1 MRMKLAVAALAA
13 VPTFAVA
20 QDGSAPPAPA
30 ARATDETAKGR
41 FGFDLTSQYFFR
53 GIRQASDGLILQPW
67 AEIGWSLMDG
77 NDSVRGLELTLG
89 TWNSL
94 HSDQPGG
101 ADGSWYEG
109 RGYIDLTAPVGEK
122 WTFGVRYTGYGNPNG
137 GGTFEQADKGFGS
150 VQEFAFRAQLD
161 DRGYLGDLIEGGLQP
176 YVMLAFETDGERE
189 YYFGPTS
196 SIDTNNGVYG
206 ELGITPSFNTGIG
219 DDDLRLYVPVKL
231 GLSASDYYQ
240 DSTTGKDEK
249 FGYLDV
255 GAEIRAPLNF
265 LPNRLGPWQAV
276 VGAHVLLLGDSCEE
290 RNKATSDASVS
301 GDEIEFIVNVGLSTT
316 F

>member
-13 VPTFAVA
+13 VPSLAIA
-20 QDGSAPPAPA
+20 QDAVAPPAPA
-30 ARATDETAKGR
+30 ARETDETAKGR
-41 FGFDLTSQYFFR
+41 FGFDVTSQYFFR

-67 AEIGWSLMDG
+67 AEVAWSLVDG
-77 NDSVRGLELTLG
+77 NDSLRGLELTLG

-94 HSDQPGG
+94 QSDTPGA

-109 RGYIDLTAPVGEK
+109 RGFIDLTAPVGEK
-122 WTFGVRYTGYGNPNG
+122 WTFGVRYTAYGNPNG
-137 GGTFEQADKGFGS
+137 GGTVAGDPGFGT
-150 VQEFAFRAQLD
+150 VQEFAVRAQLD

-176 YVMLAFETDGERE
+176 YAMLAFETDGERE
-189 YYFGPTS
+189 YYFGNPS
-196 SIDTNNGVYG
+196 AIDTNNGVYG

-219 DDDLRLYVPVKL
+219 DDDLRLHVPVKL

-240 DSTTGKDEK
+240 DSSTGKDEK

-255 GAEIRAPLNF
+255 GAEVRAPLNF
-265 LPNRLGPWQAV
+265 MPGRMGPWQAV
-276 VGAHVLLLGDSCEE
+276 VGLHVLLLGDNCEE
-290 RNKATSDASVS
+290 RNKGTDDPSVS
-301 GDEIEFIVNVGLSTT
+301 GDELEFVLNVGLSTR